1 MVDGSLHSLL
11 RERVRVA
18 LARGEDDYE
27 TILADARENLDG
39 TAGGEAVA
47 ELVRAEFAAYRRE
60 QREWGGDLLD
70 AERLLAAFRD
80 LDLAGIV
87 ARADF
92 TCCQSCGTSKI
103 AGAVPGGA
111 AVRGYVF
118 CHRQDVDAA
127 ARGEGLFLSYGTF
140 GDDSGGAAGAG
151 GAGAGAAEIGER
163 AVAALRGR
171 GLEVEW
177 DGEVTTR
184 IHLPLTWRRRRY
196 AHLAHSPDTPDT
208 MDTPET
214 EVPEAAAGAR
224 LAVTFCDYTRDRGED
239 DPVPMS
245 FEEFRGLLYE
255 LVPAGDNFITCQGR
269 SGAVVQGMWD
279 EGPRFWLETPD
290 PDAGC
295 SYGRYA
301 TLDEAAE
308 VVRVLAADG
317 RIALTDLGELET
329 VDWT

>member
-18 LARGEDDYE
+18 LARGEDDFE
-27 TILADARENLDG
+27 TIVADAFESLDG
-39 TAGGEAVA
+39 KADRETVA
-47 ELVRAEFAAYRRE
+47 ELARAEFAAYRRE
-60 QREWGGDLLD
+60 QRGWDGEPLD

-92 TCCQSCGTSKI
+92 TCCQSCGTSEI
-103 AGAVPGGA
+103 AGEVPGDA
-111 AVRGYVF
+111 SIRGYVF

-140 GDDSGGAAGAG
+140 TEDADP
-151 GAGAGAAEIGER
+151 AEIGR
-163 AVAALRGR
+163 HAVQALRER
-171 GLEVEW
+171 GLTVEW

-196 AHLAHSPDTPDT
+196 AHLGRSPDA
-208 MDTPET
+208 
-214 EVPEAAAGAR
+214 VAGATA
-224 LAVTFCDYTRDRGED
+224 LPLSVTYCDYTRDRRED

-245 FEEFRGLLYE
+245 FEECRGLLYE
-255 LVPAGDNFITCQGR
+255 LVPAGDNFLTCQGR
-269 SGAVVQGMWD
+269 SGGVVQGMWD
-279 EGPRFWLETPD
+279 DGPRFWLETPD
-290 PDAGC
+290 PDAEC
-295 SYGRYA
+295 SYGRHV

-308 VVRVLAADG
+308 VIRALAEDDRVV
-317 RIALTDLGELET
+317 LTRLGELET
-329 VDWT
+329 VPWT

>member
-27 TILADARENLDG
+27 TILADARASLEG
-39 TAGGEAVA
+39 TAGREAVA
-47 ELVRAEFAAYRRE
+47 ELVRAEFAAYDRE
-60 QREWGGDLLD
+60 QGEWGGEPLD

-80 LDLAGIV
+80 LDVAGIV

-92 TCCQSCGTSKI
+92 TCCQSCGTSGI

-111 AVRGYVF
+111 AARGYVF

-140 GDDSGGAAGAG
+140 GDDAD
-151 GAGAGAAEIGER
+151 AGAAEIGER

-171 GLEVEW
+171 GLAVEW

-196 AHLAHSPDTPDT
+196 AHLARSPE
-208 MDTPET
+208 TPE
-214 EVPEAAAGAR
+214 PAAGAR
-224 LAVTFCDYTRDRGED
+224 LTVTYCDYTRDRGED

-279 EGPRFWLETPD
+279 AGPRFWLETPD

-308 VVRVLAADG
+308 VVRVLAADD